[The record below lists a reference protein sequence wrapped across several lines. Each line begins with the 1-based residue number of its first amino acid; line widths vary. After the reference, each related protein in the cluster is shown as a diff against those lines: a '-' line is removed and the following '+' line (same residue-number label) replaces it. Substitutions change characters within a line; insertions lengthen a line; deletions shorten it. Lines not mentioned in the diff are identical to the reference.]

1 MYNIYISYSKKK
13 QKQIFI
19 ENTSAT
25 AFISCVT
32 YYMYYIVFHI
42 TLYIYYIYIYIY
54 IYYTLYILHIYY
66 IYYMHHIYILHIL
79 DVHMYYI
86 YVILQRNDIFRLLHS
101 PTRDSQGQIELLRQ
115 TKLIFHISL
124 NINTKSIDIAGLY
137 NRFLL

>member
-32 YYMYYIVFHI
+32 YCMYYIVFHI

-54 IYYTLYILHIYY
+54 IYYTLYILHIYC

-101 PTRDSQGQIELLRQ
+101 RTRDSQGQIELLRQ
-115 TKLIFHISL
+115 NKLIFHISL